1 MALIMTLRHWGS
13 SLRRL
18 DLALIAILAIA
29 SFAVTTRVGLV
40 PVNPRAGVAV
50 IYSPWTTAAQ
60 TMIRSVAAGARFV
73 RFGGFDFIAV
83 VMPERPDYV
92 ERAFAGSA
100 LLAVDPRVIA
110 ACLTGARGKR
120 ADVL

>member
-1 MALIMTLRHWGS
+1 M
-13 SLRRL
+13 
-18 DLALIAILAIA
+18 IA
-29 SFAVTTRVGLV
+29 SFAAITRVGLV
-40 PVNPRAGVAV
+40 PGNPRAGVAV
-50 IYSPWTTAAQ
+50 IYAPWTTAAQ

-83 VMPERPDYV
+83 VMPERSDYV

-100 LLAVDPRVIA
+100 LLAVDPRVLA
-110 ACLTGARGKR
+110 ACLTGTLSKK